1 MDALPDDHF
10 RELIYPYTGDVS
22 EVHRPDRG
30 FSSDYAAVIHTANG
44 RFFVKAMFNKPG
56 GRLDSLIRERD
67 INPFVQPVSPRLQ
80 WSVNGE
86 GWVILGFEAIDG
98 RSASFDLDTPDLPRI
113 VDTLNLLA
121 EIDVPAVA
129 QDWVEAR
136 WDRFATSTE
145 EAELFRGEALL
156 HTDINPSNIVL
167 GAGRTWLVDWSW
179 PTRGAGF
186 IDPALLVVQLIAAGH
201 RSPEAESWAARCRAW
216 EAADPKAID
225 AFAKATWRMYRQQAL
240 DSQDRWLREME
251 DAARSWAEHRISRA
265 RRSA

>member
-56 GRLDSLIRERD
+56 GRLDSISRERD

-86 GWVILGFEAIDG
+86 GWLILGFEAIDG

-113 VDTLNLLA
+113 VDTLNRLA

-156 HTDINPSNIVL
+156 HTDINPSNIML

-179 PTRGAGF
+179 PTRGGG
-186 IDPALLVVQLIAAGH
+186 IH
-201 RSPEAESWAARCRAW
+201 RSRPPCRPTHCCRAPLARGGILGRTMPSLGSRRP
-216 EAADPKAID
+216 EGD
-225 AFAKATWRMYRQQAL
+225 RRLRQGHVAHVPPTG
-240 DSQDRWLREME
+240 
-251 DAARSWAEHRISRA
+251 A
-265 RRSA
+265 